1 MMFVA
6 PLLPRSLLPARR
18 RLLSRLR
25 YLARAVLASLHESR
39 ARYARQIIDEHRHL
53 LG

>member
-6 PLLPRSLLPARR
+6 PLLPRSLPARR